1 MDFEI
6 TTADI
11 DSISFTLKS
20 KYSEP
25 NKTSTE
31 VWLVALE
38 TQFQS

>member
-6 TTADI
+6 TNADI

-31 VWLVALE
+31 V
-38 TQFQS
+38 